1 MEKVLEAI
9 DKKRNIKANSLKAY
23 GISLRKVQEAVEPKK
38 EFTNL
43 DFLKNEEKVQESISD
58 LKTSTQKNY
67 LASIIVALDA
77 LNTKDK
83 YTEELASYRGYLEVV
98 QEEYKKNEDSGE
110 KSDSQQKNWATIKEL
125 QKILLKYKNEITER
139 ELWNKE
145 KLTPKQFDLIQKWVV
160 GSLYVSDPE
169 NPPSRL
175 DFAPCD
181 VISETDFNKLH
192 EDDKD
197 LNNYLVVKSRN
208 NKFFHFGEYKTS
220 KKYGNNKVVLG
231 KKLNSVMNIWLR
243 HNDSDSLLVNSKG
256 LPQTANGL
264 SKYLNKVFAPSGKNI
279 SVNMLRHIFISE
291 KYPNINNE
299 KEADAK
305 KMGHSVQQQGN
316 YSKK

>member
-58 LKTSTQKNY
+58 LKISTQKNY

-77 LNTKDK
+77 LNIKDK

-98 QEEYKKNEDSGE
+98 QEEYKKNENSGE

-125 QKILLKYKNEITER
+125 QKVLLKYKNDISER

-145 KLTPKQFDLIQKWVV
+145 KLTPKQFDLIQKWVI
-160 GSLYVSDPE
+160 GNLYIGDPE
-169 NPPSRL
+169 NPPTRL
-175 DFAPCD
+175 DFAPMD

-264 SKYLNKVFAPSGKNI
+264 SKFLNKVFAPSGKNI

>member
-58 LKTSTQKNY
+58 LKISTQKNY

-77 LNTKDK
+77 LNIKDK

-98 QEEYKKNEDSGE
+98 QEEYKKNENSGE

-125 QKILLKYKNEITER
+125 QKVLLKYKNDISER

-160 GSLYVSDPE
+160 GNLYIGDPE
-169 NPPSRL
+169 NPPTRL
-175 DFAPCD
+175 DFAPMD

-264 SKYLNKVFAPSGKNI
+264 SKFLNKVFAPSGKNI

>member
-58 LKTSTQKNY
+58 LKISTQKNY

-83 YTEELASYRGYLEVV
+83 YTEELESYRGYLEVV
-98 QEEYKKNEDSGE
+98 QEEYKKNENSGE

-160 GSLYVSDPE
+160 GNLYIGDPE
-169 NPPSRL
+169 NPPTRL
-175 DFAPCD
+175 DFAPMD